1 MIEESTSDRFVTI
14 GASTRIHP
22 EGDNIIT
29 LADIRLAIVAETLF
43 CERFS
48 DKSGAPVYA
57 PFKTRSIT
65 VADIEHDLE
74 QYKKET
80 REKQRK
86 KAENRKKGVIKPF
99 SLG

>member
-29 LADIRLAIVAETLF
+29 LADIRLAIVAETL
-43 CERFS
+43 S